1 MFLFNSHITVFMII
15 PGILTVLYV
24 RTLHICLYA
33 ICDMDSY
40 SLYGSL
46 LFYSIDNKVVDNAI
60 YHCLFNML
68 YVLWLA
74 IFSNLCRGGG
84 GGIYCCVFALLPLY
98 ITIIDVHDPD

>member
-1 MFLFNSHITVFMII
+1 MTI

-33 ICDMDSY
+33 MCDMDSY

-46 LFYSIDNKVVDNAI
+46 LFYSIDNKVVDYAI

-74 IFSNLCRGGG
+74 IFSNLCRGD
-84 GGIYCCVFALLPLY
+84 ILLCLCLAA
-98 ITIIDVHDPD
+98 IVHYYY